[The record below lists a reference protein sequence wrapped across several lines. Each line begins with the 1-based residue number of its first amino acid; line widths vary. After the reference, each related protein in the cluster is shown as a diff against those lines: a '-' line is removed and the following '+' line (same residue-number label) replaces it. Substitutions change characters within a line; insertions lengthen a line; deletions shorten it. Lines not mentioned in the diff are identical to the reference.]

1 MQESVRVP
9 VPVGKPAV
17 SHIER
22 SKENV
27 MSALRKV
34 LVVDDDPVVG
44 KSFDRVL
51 SGKGYAVITASNAQE
66 ALNKLE
72 TENYDVVF
80 TDIKMPG
87 MNGLDMAEQV
97 KQRRPWLPVVIVTGY
112 GSPDNEARAQA
123 AGVSGFLRKPLSP
136 DMIEG
141 SAHKALSEKDA
152 TAQSATAAAAIA
164 QPAVTPAPSGAKNVV
179 RFLKNVALFF
189 AAPFVGLAYILAF
202 PVVGLGML
210 AWMAIQ
216 AQKTKADAAA
226 KLQPAVPAKP
236 NALKTTALVLAAP
249 FIGLAFVIVGPI
261 LGLGLLLWFGF
272 QAWSKLGAKAL
283 AD

>member
-1 MQESVRVP
+1 
-9 VPVGKPAV
+9 
-17 SHIER
+17 
-22 SKENV
+22 

-51 SGKGYAVITASNAQE
+51 SGKGYAVITAASAQE

-87 MNGLDMAEQV
+87 MSGLEMAEQV

-112 GSPDNEARAQA
+112 GSPGNEARAEA

-136 DMIEG
+136 EMIED
-141 SAHKALSEKDA
+141 SAQKALSEKDA
-152 TAQSATAAAAIA
+152 TAQSAAAAPA
-164 QPAVTPAPSGAKNVV
+164 PAVMQAVAIPAPSGAQNVARV
-179 RFLKNVALFF
+179 VKNVALFL

-202 PVVGLGML
+202 PIVGLGML

-216 AQKTKADAAA
+216 AQQKKSEAAA
-226 KLQPAVPAKP
+226 KLQPAAPAKP
-236 NALKTTALVLAAP
+236 SALRNTALFLAAP
-249 FIGLAFVIVGPI
+249 FIGLAFIIVGPI
-261 LGLGLLLWFGF
+261 VGLAMLLWFGF
-272 QAWSKLGAKAL
+272 QAWGKLGAKAL
-283 AD
+283 AERSETE